1 MGAVCPAVFGKS
13 MAQPRLAKLPGF
25 WDEAPMSAPSIPKN
39 VTIVEHALA
48 RVKLARLRD
57 ERTPPREFRRNAQEL
72 AVLLAFAA
80 TRDLETAVEKVRTP
94 LAETDG
100 AKLARPV
107 VVVPIL
113 RAGLGMS
120 EAILPFLGDAAVGH
134 IGMKRDE
141 TTHLPASYY
150 FNAPAQ
156 LAEADVLVVDPML
169 ATGHSAGD
177 AIAKLKS
184 AGARRIRFVCFL
196 AAPEGAT
203 HLASQHPDVAIFTSA
218 LDERLNEKA
227 YIVPGLGDAGDR
239 YFGTL
244 PA

>member
-1 MGAVCPAVFGKS
+1 MPAPSLPPNVTLIEH
-13 MAQPRLAKLPGF
+13 PLAK
-25 WDEAPMSAPSIPKN
+25 
-39 VTIVEHALA
+39 
-48 RVKLARLRD
+48 VKLTRLRD
-57 ERTPPREFRRNAQEL
+57 ERTAPREFRRNAQEL

-80 TRDLETAVEKVRTP
+80 TRDIETAVERIRTP

-100 AKLARPV
+100 TKLVRPI

-120 EAILPFLGDAAVGH
+120 EAILPFLDDATVGH
-134 IGMKRDE
+134 IGMRRDE
-141 TTHLPASYY
+141 ITHLPSSYY

-169 ATGHSAGD
+169 ATGHSSAD
-177 AIAKLKS
+177 AITKLKQE
-184 AGARRIRFVCFL
+184 GAKRIRFICFL
-196 AAPEGAT
+196 ASPEGIA
-203 HLASQHPDVAIFTSA
+203 HLCAKHPDVAIFTSA
-218 LDERLNEKA
+218 VDECLNERA

-244 PA
+244 AG

>member
-1 MGAVCPAVFGKS
+1 
-13 MAQPRLAKLPGF
+13 
-25 WDEAPMSAPSIPKN
+25 MSAPSLPQN
-39 VTIVEHALA
+39 VTLIEHPLA

-80 TRDLETAVEKVRTP
+80 TRDIETVAEKIRTP

-100 AKLARPV
+100 AKLVRPM

-134 IGMKRDE
+134 VGMRRDE
-141 TTHLPASYY
+141 ITHLPTSYY

-169 ATGHSAGD
+169 ATGHSAAD
-177 AIAKLKS
+177 AITKLKCE
-184 AGARRIRFVCFL
+184 GARRIRFICFL
-196 AAPEGAT
+196 AAPEGIA
-203 HLASQHPDVAIFTSA
+203 HLAAQHPDVAIFTSA
-218 LDERLNEKA
+218 VDLCLNERA

>member
-1 MGAVCPAVFGKS
+1 MDRAMPA
-13 MAQPRLAKLPGF
+13 LP
-25 WDEAPMSAPSIPKN
+25 PNLTVI
-39 VTIVEHALA
+39 EHPLV

-57 ERTPPREFRRNAQEL
+57 ESTPPREFRRNAQEL

-80 TRDLETAVEKVRTP
+80 THDIETAVEKVRTP

-100 AKLARPV
+100 ARLVRRI

-113 RAGLGMS
+113 RAGLGMA

-134 IGMKRDE
+134 IGMRRDE
-141 TTHLPASYY
+141 TTHLPSSYY
-150 FNAPAQ
+150 FNAPAR

-169 ATGHSAGD
+169 ATGHSASD
-177 AIAKLKS
+177 AIAKLKG
-184 AGARRIRFVCFL
+184 AGANRVRFICFL
-196 AAPEGAT
+196 AAPEGIAY
-203 HLASQHPDVAIFTSA
+203 LSAQHPDIAIFTSA
-218 LDERLNEKA
+218 VDERLNERA

-244 PA
+244 SA

>member
-1 MGAVCPAVFGKS
+1 MP
-13 MAQPRLAKLPGF
+13 P
-25 WDEAPMSAPSIPKN
+25 N
-39 VTIVEHALA
+39 VTVIEHPLA
-48 RVKLARLRD
+48 RVKLALLRD

-72 AVLLAFAA
+72 AVLLVFAA
-80 TRDLETAVEKVRTP
+80 TRDIETAAEKIRTP

-100 AKLARPV
+100 AKLVRPM

-134 IGMKRDE
+134 VGMRRDE
-141 TTHLPASYY
+141 ITHLPASYY

-169 ATGHSAGD
+169 ATGHSAAD
-177 AIAKLKS
+177 AITKLKQE
-184 AGARRIRFVCFL
+184 GAKRIRFICFL
-196 AAPEGAT
+196 AAPEGIA

-218 LDERLNEKA
+218 VDLRLNERA

>member
-1 MGAVCPAVFGKS
+1 MP
-13 MAQPRLAKLPGF
+13 
-25 WDEAPMSAPSIPKN
+25 APSLPKN
-39 VTIVEHALA
+39 VTVVEHPLA

-80 TRDLETAVEKVRTP
+80 TRDLATVPEKIRTP

-100 AKLARPV
+100 AQLARPI

-113 RAGLGMS
+113 RAGLGICD
-120 EAILPFLGDAAVGH
+120 AILPFLGDAAVGH
-134 IGMKRDE
+134 IGMRRDE
-141 TTHLPASYY
+141 ITHRPSSYY

-169 ATGHSAGD
+169 ATGHSGAD
-177 AIAKLKS
+177 AITKLKQE
-184 AGARRIRFVCFL
+184 GAKRIRFICFL
-196 AAPEGAT
+196 AAPEGIA
-203 HLASQHPDVAIFTSA
+203 HLAAQHPDVAIFTSA
-218 LDERLNEKA
+218 VDLRLNERA
-227 YIVPGLGDAGDR
+227 YIFPGLGDAGDR

-244 PA
+244 AG

>member
-1 MGAVCPAVFGKS
+1 MP
-13 MAQPRLAKLPGF
+13 P
-25 WDEAPMSAPSIPKN
+25 N
-39 VTIVEHALA
+39 VTLIEHPLA

-57 ERTPPREFRRNAQEL
+57 ERTSPREFRRNAQEL

-80 TRDLETAVEKVRTP
+80 TRDLETAAERIRTP
-94 LAETDG
+94 LTETDG
-100 AKLARPV
+100 TKLVRPI

-134 IGMKRDE
+134 IGMRRDE
-141 TTHLPASYY
+141 ATHLPTSYY

-169 ATGHSAGD
+169 ATGHSSAD
-177 AIAKLKS
+177 AITKLKHE
-184 AGARRIRFVCFL
+184 GAKRIRFICFL
-196 AAPEGAT
+196 AAPEGIA
-203 HLASQHPDVAIFTSA
+203 HLCAQHPDVAIFTSA
-218 LDERLNEKA
+218 VDERLDERA
-227 YIVPGLGDAGDR
+227 YIFPGLGDAGDR

-244 PA
+244 PG

>member
-1 MGAVCPAVFGKS
+1 MP
-13 MAQPRLAKLPGF
+13 
-25 WDEAPMSAPSIPKN
+25 APSLPPN
-39 VTIVEHALA
+39 VTLIEHPLA
-48 RVKLARLRD
+48 RVKLAHLRD

-80 TRDLETAVEKVRTP
+80 TRDLETVAEKIRTP
-94 LAETDG
+94 LADTDG
-100 AKLARPV
+100 AKLVRPM

-134 IGMKRDE
+134 VGMRRDE
-141 TTHLPASYY
+141 ITHLPTSYY

-169 ATGHSAGD
+169 ATGHSAAD
-177 AIAKLKS
+177 AITKLKQE
-184 AGARRIRFVCFL
+184 GARRIRFICFL
-196 AAPEGAT
+196 AAPEGIA
-203 HLASQHPDVAIFTSA
+203 HLCAVHPDVAIFTSA
-218 LDERLNEKA
+218 VDRCLNERA
-227 YIVPGLGDAGDR
+227 YIVPGVGDAGDR

>member
-1 MGAVCPAVFGKS
+1 MPV
-13 MAQPRLAKLPGF
+13 
-25 WDEAPMSAPSIPKN
+25 PSLPKN
-39 VTIVEHALA
+39 VTVVEHPLA

-80 TRDLETAVEKVRTP
+80 TRDLATAAEKIRTP
-94 LAETDG
+94 LTECEG
-100 AKLARPV
+100 AKLVRPII
-107 VVVPIL
+107 VVPIL

-120 EAILPFLGDAAVGH
+120 EAILPYLGDATVGH
-134 IGMKRDE
+134 IGMRRDE
-141 TTHLPASYY
+141 TTHLPTSYY

-169 ATGHSAGD
+169 ATGHSAAD
-177 AIAKLKS
+177 SVTKLK
-184 AGARRIRFVCFL
+184 AEGAKRIRFICFL
-196 AAPEGAT
+196 CAPEGIA
-203 HLASQHPDVAIFTSA
+203 HLTAEHPDVAIFTSA
-218 LDERLNEKA
+218 VDERLNDRA

-244 PA
+244 PG

>member
-1 MGAVCPAVFGKS
+1 MT
-13 MAQPRLAKLPGF
+13 
-25 WDEAPMSAPSIPKN
+25 APSLPKN
-39 VTIVEHALA
+39 VTVVEHPLA

-80 TRDLETAVEKVRTP
+80 TRDLATVPEKIRTP

-100 AKLARPV
+100 AQLARPI

-134 IGMKRDE
+134 IGMRRDE
-141 TTHLPASYY
+141 ITHRPSSYY

-169 ATGHSAGD
+169 ATGHSGAD
-177 AIAKLKS
+177 AITKLKQE
-184 AGARRIRFVCFL
+184 GAKRIRFICFL
-196 AAPEGAT
+196 AAPEGIA
-203 HLASQHPDVAIFTSA
+203 HLSAQHPDVAIFTSA
-218 LDERLNEKA
+218 VDLRLNDRA
-227 YIVPGLGDAGDR
+227 YIFPGLGDAGDR

-244 PA
+244 AG

>member
-1 MGAVCPAVFGKS
+1 
-13 MAQPRLAKLPGF
+13 MAPPSLP
-25 WDEAPMSAPSIPKN
+25 PN
-39 VTIVEHALA
+39 VTVVRHPLAAL
-48 RVKLARLRD
+48 KLARLRD

-80 TRDLETAVEKVRTP
+80 THDIETEVEKIRTP

-100 AKLARPV
+100 AKLVRPI

-134 IGMKRDE
+134 IGMRRDE
-141 TTHLPASYY
+141 TTHLPSSYY

-169 ATGHSAGD
+169 ATGRSSAD
-177 AIAKLKS
+177 SVAKLKQ
-184 AGARRIRFVCFL
+184 AGARRIRFICFL
-196 AAPEGAT
+196 AAPEGIA
-203 HLASQHPDVAIFTSA
+203 HLSAQHPDVAIFTSA
-218 LDERLNEKA
+218 VDLRLDERA

-244 PA
+244 AV

>member
-1 MGAVCPAVFGKS
+1 MPA
-13 MAQPRLAKLPGF
+13 PTLP
-25 WDEAPMSAPSIPKN
+25 SN
-39 VTIVEHALA
+39 VTVVEHPLA
-48 RVKLARLRD
+48 RVKLTQLRD
-57 ERTPPREFRRNAQEL
+57 EGTTPREFRRNAQEL
-72 AVLLAFAA
+72 AVLIAFAA
-80 TRDLETAVEKVRTP
+80 TRDLGTAVEKVRTP
-94 LAETDG
+94 LTTTDG
-100 AKLARPV
+100 ARLARPL

-113 RAGLGMS
+113 RAGLGMA

-134 IGMKRDE
+134 VGMRRDE

-169 ATGHSAGD
+169 ATGHSAAD
-177 AIAKLKS
+177 AITKLRQEGAK
-184 AGARRIRFVCFL
+184 RIRFLCFL
-196 AAPEGAT
+196 CAPEGIA
-203 HLASQHPDVAIFTSA
+203 HLAAVHPDVAIFTASV
-218 LDERLNEKA
+218 DERLNERA

>member
-1 MGAVCPAVFGKS
+1 MPALS
-13 MAQPRLAKLPGF
+13 LP
-25 WDEAPMSAPSIPKN
+25 PN
-39 VTIVEHALA
+39 VTLIEHPLA

-80 TRDLETAVEKVRTP
+80 TRDIETVAEKIRTP
-94 LAETDG
+94 LMETDG
-100 AKLARPV
+100 AKLVRPI

-134 IGMKRDE
+134 IGMRRDE

-156 LAEADVLVVDPML
+156 LGEADVLVVDPML
-169 ATGHSAGD
+169 ATGHSGAD
-177 AIAKLKS
+177 AITKLKQ
-184 AGARRIRFVCFL
+184 AGAKRIRFICFL
-196 AAPEGAT
+196 AAPEGIA
-203 HLASQHPDVAIFTSA
+203 HLSSQHPDVAIFTSA
-218 LDERLNEKA
+218 VDLRLNERA

>member
-1 MGAVCPAVFGKS
+1 MP
-13 MAQPRLAKLPGF
+13 
-25 WDEAPMSAPSIPKN
+25 APSLPQN
-39 VTIVEHALA
+39 VTVVEHPLA

-80 TRDLETAVEKVRTP
+80 TRDLATAAEKIRTP
-94 LAETDG
+94 LTECDG
-100 AKLARPV
+100 AKLVRPI

-120 EAILPFLGDAAVGH
+120 EAILPFLGDATVGH
-134 IGMKRDE
+134 IGMRRDE
-141 TTHLPASYY
+141 TTHLPSSYY

-169 ATGHSAGD
+169 ATGHSAAD
-177 AIAKLKS
+177 SISKLK
-184 AGARRIRFVCFL
+184 AEGAKRIRFICFL
-196 AAPEGAT
+196 AAPEGIA
-203 HLASQHPDVAIFTSA
+203 HLTAQHPDVAVFTSA
-218 LDERLNEKA
+218 VDERLNASA

>member
-1 MGAVCPAVFGKS
+1 MP
-13 MAQPRLAKLPGF
+13 P
-25 WDEAPMSAPSIPKN
+25 N
-39 VTIVEHALA
+39 VTVIEHPLA
-48 RVKLARLRD
+48 RVKLALLRD

-80 TRDLETAVEKVRTP
+80 TRDLETVAEKIRTP

-100 AKLARPV
+100 AKLVRPI

-134 IGMKRDE
+134 VGMRRDE
-141 TTHLPASYY
+141 ITHLPTSYY

-156 LAEADVLVVDPML
+156 LAGADVLVVDPML
-169 ATGHSAGD
+169 ATGHSAAD
-177 AIAKLKS
+177 AITKLKHE
-184 AGARRIRFVCFL
+184 GAKRIRFICFL
-196 AAPEGAT
+196 AAPEGIA
-203 HLASQHPDVAIFTSA
+203 HLAAQHPDVALFTSA
-218 LDERLNEKA
+218 VDLRLNERA

>member
-1 MGAVCPAVFGKS
+1 MSSPS
-13 MAQPRLAKLPGF
+13 LP
-25 WDEAPMSAPSIPKN
+25 PN
-39 VTIVEHALA
+39 VTVVEHPLA

-80 TRDLETAVEKVRTP
+80 TRDLETESEKIRTP

-100 AKLARPV
+100 AKLVRPI

-134 IGMKRDE
+134 IGMRRDE
-141 TTHLPASYY
+141 ITHLPSSYY
-150 FNAPAQ
+150 FNAPSQ
-156 LAEADVLVVDPML
+156 LADADVLVVDPML
-169 ATGHSAGD
+169 ATGHSGAD
-177 AIAKLKS
+177 SIAKLKQ
-184 AGARRIRFVCFL
+184 AGARRIRFICFL
-196 AAPEGAT
+196 AAPEGVA
-203 HLASQHPDVAIFTSA
+203 HLSAQHPDVAIFTSA
-218 LDERLNEKA
+218 VDERLNACA

-244 PA
+244 LA

>member
-1 MGAVCPAVFGKS
+1 MP
-13 MAQPRLAKLPGF
+13 
-25 WDEAPMSAPSIPKN
+25 APSLPQN
-39 VTIVEHALA
+39 VTVVEHPLA
-48 RVKLARLRD
+48 RVKLAQLRD

-80 TRDLETAVEKVRTP
+80 TRDLETVPEKIRTP

-100 AKLARPV
+100 ARLVRPI

-134 IGMKRDE
+134 IGMRRDE
-141 TTHLPASYY
+141 ITHRPSSYY

-169 ATGHSAGD
+169 ATGHSSSD
-177 AIAKLKS
+177 AITKLKQE
-184 AGARRIRFVCFL
+184 GARRIRFICFL
-196 AAPEGAT
+196 AAPEGIA
-203 HLASQHPDVAIFTSA
+203 HLAAQHPGVAIFTGA
-218 LDERLNEKA
+218 VDLRLNEHA
-227 YIVPGLGDAGDR
+227 YIFPGLGDAGDR

-244 PA
+244 AG

>member
-1 MGAVCPAVFGKS
+1 MP
-13 MAQPRLAKLPGF
+13 
-25 WDEAPMSAPSIPKN
+25 APSLPQN
-39 VTIVEHALA
+39 VTLIEHPLA

-80 TRDLETAVEKVRTP
+80 TRDIETVLEKIRTP
-94 LAETDG
+94 LMETEG
-100 AKLARPV
+100 AKLVRPI

-134 IGMKRDE
+134 IGMRRDE
-141 TTHLPASYY
+141 ITHLPSPYY

-169 ATGHSAGD
+169 ATGHSAAD
-177 AIAKLKS
+177 AITKLKQE
-184 AGARRIRFVCFL
+184 GAKRIRFICFL
-196 AAPEGAT
+196 VSPEGIA
-203 HLASQHPDVAIFTSA
+203 HLTSQHPDIAIFTSA
-218 LDERLNEKA
+218 VDERLNERA

>member
-1 MGAVCPAVFGKS
+1 MP
-13 MAQPRLAKLPGF
+13 
-25 WDEAPMSAPSIPKN
+25 APSLPPK
-39 VTIVEHALA
+39 VTVIEHPLA

-57 ERTPPREFRRNAQEL
+57 ERTSPREFRRNAQEL

-80 TRDLETAVEKVRTP
+80 TSDIETAPEKIRTP

-100 AKLARPV
+100 AKFVRPI

-120 EAILPFLGDAAVGH
+120 EAILPFLDDATVGH
-134 IGMKRDE
+134 VGMRRDE
-141 TTHLPASYY
+141 TTHLPSSYY

-169 ATGHSAGD
+169 ATGHSSAD
-177 AIAKLKS
+177 AITKLKQE
-184 AGARRIRFVCFL
+184 GARRIRFICFL
-196 AAPEGAT
+196 AAPEGIA
-203 HLASQHPDVAIFTSA
+203 HLAAQHPDVAIFTSA
-218 LDERLNEKA
+218 VDERLNERA

-244 PA
+244 PG

>member
-1 MGAVCPAVFGKS
+1 MP
-13 MAQPRLAKLPGF
+13 
-25 WDEAPMSAPSIPKN
+25 APSLPPN
-39 VTIVEHALA
+39 VTVIEHPLA
-48 RVKLARLRD
+48 RVKLALLRD

-80 TRDLETAVEKVRTP
+80 THDLETAAEKIRTP

-100 AKLARPV
+100 AKLVRPI

-120 EAILPFLGDAAVGH
+120 EAILPYLGDAAVGH
-134 IGMKRDE
+134 IGMRRDE
-141 TTHLPASYY
+141 TTHLPSSYY

-169 ATGHSAGD
+169 ATGHSAAD
-177 AIAKLKS
+177 SISKLK
-184 AGARRIRFVCFL
+184 AEGAKRIRFICFL
-196 AAPEGAT
+196 AAPEGIA
-203 HLASQHPDVAIFTSA
+203 HLTAQHPDVAVFTSA
-218 LDERLNEKA
+218 VDERLNASA

-244 PA
+244 PG

>member
-1 MGAVCPAVFGKS
+1 MP
-13 MAQPRLAKLPGF
+13 
-25 WDEAPMSAPSIPKN
+25 APSLPQN
-39 VTIVEHALA
+39 VTVVEHPLA

-80 TRDLETAVEKVRTP
+80 TRDLATAAEKIRTP
-94 LAETDG
+94 LTECDG
-100 AKLARPV
+100 AKLVRPI

-120 EAILPFLGDAAVGH
+120 EAILPFLGDATVGH
-134 IGMKRDE
+134 IGMRRDE
-141 TTHLPASYY
+141 TTHLPSSYY

-169 ATGHSAGD
+169 ATGHSAAD
-177 AIAKLKS
+177 SISKLKS
-184 AGARRIRFVCFL
+184 EGAKRIRFICFL
-196 AAPEGAT
+196 AAPEGIA
-203 HLASQHPDVAIFTSA
+203 HLTAQHPDVAVFTSA
-218 LDERLNEKA
+218 VDERLNASA

-244 PA
+244 PG